1 MGKESVESTQEIA
14 VTETPVICG
23 VTHSS
28 SVQFYDSPNVYGEF
42 LKHNLI
48 KTRTFLHPIWLRLD
62 KR

>member
-42 LKHNLI
+42 LKHNFNQNKNFFASNL
-48 KTRTFLHPIWLRLD
+48 TSPR
-62 KR
+62 